1 MKKAIVFGNGVS
13 GKGAKKLLEHE
24 GIEVILVDDKS
35 GVTSESALKL
45 LDEVQLFIKSPG
57 IPFDNF
63 LVKSAIEK
71 NIEVIDEIE
80 LGYRYIK
87 ENNLSTKIIAITG
100 SNGKT
105 TTTSKITELLQ
116 KAGLKAMYAG
126 NIGNSLAEL
135 ILENRDLKYV
145 VLELSSFQLEG
156 IKDFTADISLIVN
169 LSPDHLDRYSVVEDY
184 YDAKFNICKNQR
196 DDKIFIYN
204 LNDEETLKRLNDKV
218 KCKTLG
224 VTVDKRKDKADCYDK
239 DGWLIYNGEKVLET
253 SKLSLK
259 GKHNL
264 ENTLFIVTVAKNLN
278 ISNEIIQQCLYNTKS
293 LEHRMELF
301 YKWGKTYFI
310 NDSKGTNLDSTTFA
324 IEAYKNSILIC
335 GGKDKGLPL
344 ENIVET
350 IKNNI
355 KAVYL
360 IGKMADRM
368 EESLL
373 KGGYPKE
380 NIYNLKTLENVL
392 KNLKEKLTVND
403 EEIILLSPSTSSFD
417 QFKSFEHRGEVFK
430 SLVEEIFVGGERL

>member
-344 ENIVET
+344 ESIVET

>member
-35 GVTSESALKL
+35 GVTSKAAIEI
-45 LDEVQLFIKSPG
+45 LDEIQLFIKSPG

-63 LVKSAIEK
+63 LVKAAIEK

-87 ENNLSTKIIAITG
+87 EKNLPTKIIAITG

-116 KAGLKAMYAG
+116 KAGFKAMHAG

-135 ILENRDLKYV
+135 ILENKDLEYA

-156 IKDFTADISLIVN
+156 IKDFKADISLIVN
-169 LSPDHLDRYSVVEDY
+169 LSPDHLDRYELVDDY
-184 YDAKFNICKNQR
+184 YDAKFNICKNQK
-196 DDKIFIYN
+196 DNDIFIYN
-204 LNDEETLKRLNDKV
+204 LNDEETLKRLADKV

-224 VTVDKRKDKADCYDK
+224 VTVDKRKEQANCYDK
-239 DGWLIYNGEKVLET
+239 DGWLIYNDEKVLET

-278 ISNEIIQQCLYNTKS
+278 VSNETIQKCLYNTKS

-301 YKWGKTYFI
+301 YKWGKTIFI

-344 ENIVET
+344 EGIVKT

-368 EESLL
+368 EEALL

-392 KNLKEKLTVND
+392 KNLKEKLNVND

>member
-13 GKGAKKLLEHE
+13 GKGAKKLLESE
-24 GIEVILVDDKS
+24 GVQVVLVDDKT
-35 GVTSESALKL
+35 GVSSADALEM
-45 LDEVQLFIKSPG
+45 LDEIDLFIKSPG
-57 IPFDNF
+57 IPFDNS
-63 LVKSAIEK
+63 LVKKACEK
-71 NIEVIDEIE
+71 NIDVIDEIE

-87 ENNLSTKIIAITG
+87 EKNLPTKIVAITG

-105 TTTSKITELLQ
+105 TTTSKTTELLQ
-116 KAGLKAMYAG
+116 KAGYKAMHAG

-135 ILENRDLKYV
+135 ILENKNLEFA

-156 IKDFTADISLIVN
+156 IKDFRPNISLIVN
-169 LSPDHLDRYSVVEDY
+169 LSPDHLDRYAVVDEY
-184 YDAKFNICKNQR
+184 YNAKFNICKNQK
-196 DDKIFIYN
+196 DEDIFIYN
-204 LNDEETLKRLNDKV
+204 LNDDETLKRLEKNV
-218 KCKTLG
+218 HCKTIG
-224 VTVDKRKDKADCYDK
+224 VTVDKRKDEAICFDK
-239 DGWLIYNGEKVLET
+239 DGWVIYNGEKVLET

-264 ENTLFIVTVAKNLN
+264 ENALFIITVGKNLGV
-278 ISNEIIQQCLYNTKS
+278 SNEVIQNCLYNTKS

-301 YKWGKTYFI
+301 YKWGENIFI

-344 ENIVET
+344 EGIVET
-350 IKNNI
+350 IKKNV

-360 IGKMADRM
+360 IGKMANRM

-373 KGGYPKE
+373 KGGYPQEK
-380 NIYNLKTLENVL
+380 IHNLETLENVL
-392 KNLKEKLTVND
+392 KDLRNKLTTDDKEV
-403 EEIILLSPSTSSFD
+403 ILLSPSTSSYD

-430 SLVEEIFVGGERL
+430 ALTMEIFDGGERL

>member
-24 GIEVILVDDKS
+24 GIEVILVDDRS
-35 GVTSESALKL
+35 GVTSEAALKL
-45 LDEVQLFIKSPG
+45 LDEIQLFIKSPG

-63 LVKSAIEK
+63 LVKSALEK

-80 LGYRYIK
+80 LGYKYIK

-116 KAGLKAMYAG
+116 KSGLKAMHAG

-135 ILENRDLKYV
+135 ILENRDLEYA

-196 DDKIFIYN
+196 DNKIFIYN

-224 VTVDKRKDKADCYDK
+224 VTVDKRKDQANCYDQ

-278 ISNEIIQQCLYNTKS
+278 IPNETIQQCLYNTKS

-301 YKWGKTYFI
+301 YKWGKTSFI

-344 ENIVET
+344 EGIVET

-392 KNLKEKLTVND
+392 KNLKEKLTLSD
-403 EEIILLSPSTSSFD
+403 EEVVLLSPSTSSFD

-430 SLVEEIFVGGERL
+430 SLVEEIFIGGERL

>member
-1 MKKAIVFGNGVS
+1 MKKTIVFGNGVS
-13 GKGAKKLLEHE
+13 GRGAKKLLEHE
-24 GIEVILVDDKS
+24 GKEVILVDDKS
-35 GVTSESALKL
+35 GVSSTDALNIL
-45 LDEVQLFIKSPG
+45 EQVDLFIKSPG

-63 LVKSAIEK
+63 LVKEALEK
-71 NIEVIDEIE
+71 NIDVIDEIE

-87 ENNLSTKIIAITG
+87 EKNLSTKIVAITG

-116 KAGLKAMYAG
+116 KAGFKAMHAG

-135 ILENRDLKYV
+135 ILEHKDLEFA

-156 IKDFTADISLIVN
+156 VKSFRPDISLIVN
-169 LSPDHLDRYSVVEDY
+169 LSPDHLDRYSVVDDY
-184 YDAKFNICKNQR
+184 YDAKFNICKNQK
-196 DDKIFIYN
+196 DNDIFIYN
-204 LNDEETLKRLNDKV
+204 LNDEETLKRLDKKV
-218 KCKTLG
+218 CCKTLG
-224 VTVDKRKDKADCYDK
+224 VTVDKRKNQAICYDE

-253 SKLSLK
+253 NKLSLK

-264 ENTLFIVTVAKNLN
+264 ENTLFIVTVGKNLGV
-278 ISNEIIQQCLYNTKS
+278 SNETIQNCLYHTKS

-301 YKWGKTYFI
+301 YKWGKNIFI

-344 ENIVET
+344 EGIVET
-350 IKNNI
+350 IKKYI
-355 KAVYL
+355 KEVYL
-360 IGKMADRM
+360 IGKMSDRM

-373 KGGYPKE
+373 KGGYPQKK
-380 NIYNLKTLENVL
+380 IHNLKTLENVL
-392 KNLKEKLTVND
+392 KDLREKLTTDD
-403 EEIILLSPSTSSFD
+403 EEVILLSPSTSSFD

-430 SLVEEIFVGGERL
+430 ALVKEIFTGGEVL

>member
-35 GVTSESALKL
+35 GVTSEAALKL

-63 LVKSAIEK
+63 LVKSALEK
-71 NIEVIDEIE
+71 NIDVIDEIE

-87 ENNLSTKIIAITG
+87 DNNLSTKIIAITG

-116 KAGLKAMYAG
+116 KAGLKAMHAG

-135 ILENRDLKYV
+135 ILENRDLEYA

-169 LSPDHLDRYSVVEDY
+169 LSPDHLDRYSAVEDY

-224 VTVDKRKDKADCYDK
+224 VTVNNRKDQANCYDK

-278 ISNEIIQQCLYNTKS
+278 IPNEVIQQCLYNTKS

-301 YKWGKTYFI
+301 YKWGKTSFI

-344 ENIVET
+344 EGIVET

-355 KAVYL
+355 KSVYL

-368 EESLL
+368 EEALL

-403 EEIILLSPSTSSFD
+403 EEVILLSPSTSSFD

>member
-35 GVTSESALKL
+35 GVTSEAALKL

-63 LVKSAIEK
+63 LVKSALEK
-71 NIEVIDEIE
+71 NIDVIDEIE

-87 ENNLSTKIIAITG
+87 DNNLSTKIIAITG

-116 KAGLKAMYAG
+116 KAGLKAMHAG

-135 ILENRDLKYV
+135 ILENRDLEYA

-169 LSPDHLDRYSVVEDY
+169 LSPDHLDRYSAVEDY

-218 KCKTLG
+218 NCKTLG
-224 VTVDKRKDKADCYDK
+224 VTVNNRKDQANCYDK

-278 ISNEIIQQCLYNTKS
+278 IPNETIQQCLYNTKS

-301 YKWGKTYFI
+301 YKWGKTSFI

-344 ENIVET
+344 EGIVET

-355 KAVYL
+355 KSVYL

-368 EESLL
+368 EEALL

-392 KNLKEKLTVND
+392 KSLKEKLTVND
-403 EEIILLSPSTSSFD
+403 EEVILLSPSTSSFD